1 MKKIFVDCSYL
12 YDHIELNTGI
22 QRVVRRVIE
31 NLESLS
37 QTNEIEVI
45 PVNISH
51 HNLFKVELKELYEK
65 KDRYVPVS
73 TDSCRSDGTLR
84 NRLMVLY
91 NGFRNLLVTLLP
103 RRKFKEFVFAPRH
116 RLGMGFIIEKVLLQ
130 PVRRAMSIQRAD
142 KNRLIDG
149 SVSIEKGDVLVL
161 IDSSWYMNIWPTVKK
176 FKQQEAT
183 VIGIIYDLIPITN
196 AEFCDA
202 FLACVFK
209 TFFYESL
216 NYVDGYIAI
225 SDTVKKGLISFL
237 TNEFGNTAIQ
247 EKKFDYFFLGS
258 DFSSVENQ
266 VVGVRAELKKSFTG
280 SPTYLIVST
289 VEPRKNHEYL
299 LDVFDMLWAQGM
311 EIKLCIIGRMG
322 WRVEKTAKRIYGH
335 RFFNEKLL
343 YWSDLNDEELQFCYE
358 NSKMLLFPSIVE
370 GFGLPIVESL
380 TNGLP
385 VLASDIPIHKEVG
398 KHKIGYFDLQDT
410 HDLKN
415 QLVHIEAQGIPVE
428 LIPDE
433 NYKWQDWHESTKEL
447 LEKINL
453 MIEPHGCN

>member
-1 MKKIFVDCSYL
+1 MDCSYL
-12 YDHIELNTGI
+12 YNHIELNTGI

-31 NLESLS
+31 NLEILS
-37 QTNEIEVI
+37 HKNGIEVI

-51 HNLFKVELKELYEK
+51 HNFFRVDIKELYEQK
-65 KDRYVPVS
+65 
-73 TDSCRSDGTLR
+73 RSLASATTATRMDIKTRAKNYLIP
-84 NRLMVLY
+84 LY
-91 NGFRNLLVTLLP
+91 EGFQKFLVTLLP
-103 RRKFKEFVFAPRH
+103 RRKFKAFVYAPRH
-116 RLGMGFIIEKVLLQ
+116 QFGMGYVIEKVLLH
-130 PVRRAMSIQRAD
+130 PVRKAMSIRRAD
-142 KNRLIDG
+142 RNRHVDGTILIG
-149 SVSIEKGDVLVL
+149 KEDVLIL

-176 FKQQEAT
+176 FKQQDAT

-202 FLACVFK
+202 FLASVFK
-209 TFFYESL
+209 EFFYESL

-225 SDTVKKGLISFL
+225 SDTVKKDLIIFL
-237 TNEFGNTAIQ
+237 EDEFGNTAIQ

-258 DFSSVENQ
+258 DFNYAQNQ
-266 VVGVRAELKKSFTG
+266 VVGVRNELKKSFKG
-280 SPTYLIVST
+280 YPTYLIVST

-299 LDVFDMLWAQGM
+299 LDVFDMLWEQGM

-385 VLASDIPIHKEVG
+385 VLASDIPIHREVG
-398 KHKIGYFDLQDT
+398 KDRIGYFDLQDT

-415 QLVHIEAQGIPVE
+415 QLARIETQGIPDKLV
-428 LIPDE
+428 PDE
-433 NYKWQDWHESTKEL
+433 NYKWQNWHESTNEL

-453 MIEPHGCN
+453 MS

>member
-1 MKKIFVDCSYL
+1 MRKIFVDCSYL
-12 YDHIELNTGI
+12 YNHIELNTGI

-31 NLESLS
+31 NLETLS
-37 QTNEIEVI
+37 HMNGIEVI

-51 HNLFKVELKELYEK
+51 HNFFKVDIKELYEK
-65 KDRYVPVS
+65 KGLSASATTGSPRIDIR
-73 TDSCRSDGTLR
+73 TRLR
-84 NRLMVLY
+84 NHLIPLY
-91 NGFRNLLVTLLP
+91 EGFRNLLVTLLP
-103 RRKFKEFVFAPRH
+103 RRKFKAFVFAPRH
-116 RLGMGFIIEKVLLQ
+116 QFGMGSILETILLG
-130 PVRRAMSIQRAD
+130 PVRKAMSIRRAD
-142 KNRLIDG
+142 RNRHVDVTIP
-149 SVSIEKGDVLVL
+149 IEKGDVLLL

-176 FKQQEAT
+176 FKQQDAT

-202 FLACVFK
+202 FLASVFK
-209 TFFYESL
+209 EFFYESL

-225 SDTVKKGLISFL
+225 SDTVKKGLIAFL
-237 TNEFGNTAIQ
+237 TDEFGNIAIQ

-258 DFSSVENQ
+258 DFNYADNQ
-266 VVGVRAELKKSFTG
+266 VVGVRDKLKKSFTG
-280 SPTYLIVST
+280 YPTYLIVST

-299 LDVFDMLWAQGM
+299 LDVFDMLWEQGM

-322 WRVEKTAKRIYGH
+322 WRVEKTTKRIYGH

-385 VLASDIPIHKEVG
+385 VLASDIPIHREVG
-398 KHKIGYFDLQDT
+398 KDKIGYFNLQDT

-415 QLVHIEAQGIPVE
+415 QLVHIETQGIPVE

-433 NYKWQDWHESTKEL
+433 NYKWQDWHESTNEL

-453 MIEPHGCN
+453 MS